1 MSALRPALLLGTLL
15 LGILLLG
22 ACSGIDESVRDS
34 AETVLTLR
42 SGTMTDLRRQ
52 TGSGPY
58 TRYDVPPDEML
69 DVLAEAARKA
79 RGKGGRP
86 VSAIFVSEFRR
97 EVVAKERPP
106 DEAGDDGYRAPFLS
120 AMLVNVWPVTGRAG
134 VSRVEIHAIRSGPF
148 HKGSVAWVRD
158 MPRWIE
164 EVLEKRRSVAAAP
177 LQPIP
182 EEPLKPIP

>member
-1 MSALRPALLLGTLL
+1 MSALRLGRLPAALLLG
-15 LGILLLG
+15 GVLLG

-42 SGTMTDLRRQ
+42 SGTMSDLRRQ

-106 DEAGDDGYRAPFLS
+106 DEAGDDGYGKPFLS
-120 AMLVNVWPVTGRAG
+120 AMLANVWPVRDDPSAA
-134 VSRVEIHAIRSGPF
+134 RVETHAIRSGPF

-158 MPRWIE
+158 MPRWIA
-164 EVLEKRRSVAAAP
+164 EVLANRRSVAAAP

-182 EEPLKPIP
+182 DEPLKPIP